1 MGSGR
6 QKHQNKY
13 KGLQF
18 YIFKMPRKKG
28 MKLDCASKLY
38 ICLYCV
44 CFLLTFL
51 ISVPMLIHVTP
62 QSECLLF
69 VTPYIEYGPSGA
81 CNFVGYAPILVA
93 VATVVLIILHVMQL
107 RSLKSFL
114 RQPGPHSSNYH
125 HRPTHIFWRMVVF
138 HGVVTGA
145 VLVIA
150 AIITSGYVTTC
161 ENLHQEVWTK
171 VRKRVEVG
179 GYGGQDRRQN
189 NYDTFANDRSID
201 RYTNNNRDYFGNNQF
216 ERSITCRNILTDP
229 ENHYQLKEKHA
240 ENPNVKAYYGFWYGD
255 DGYADVG
262 DIRYLTYRN
271 NMILEITLAGSWISF
286 TIWLIMLLLMV
297 KERHHLKAHLTDES
311 MWGSEFG
318 GASRRS
324 VGSRM
329 SNQSFDKMSGRYS
342 NQSGSRYSH
351 SRHQPRNDVP
361 PSLNGSYVKPNL
373 PPNRQDR
380 PLATSQASAPPPPPI
395 QQNSL
400 LNYFSE
406 SQHEADEIVDVD
418 AAINGDSVQ
427 NPDASYLDTQE
438 QDTSFGSDRI
448 PVGLDQSDGWPDNDP
463 IPLGD
468 EVSMGVISRESE
480 NYRTNHS
487 TPAVPMP
494 TSNSN
499 RVQGRR
505 GGLRGGGGRSGGH
518 QPSRSAVNG
527 FPQPPS
533 GPPEA
538 NISDISYSYRS
549 IQRERIE
556 VPVTRAHRNPNHQA
570 LNHSSSGY
578 RTQLGNQSMI

>member
-255 DGYADVG
+255 DTYSDVG
-262 DIRYLTYRN
+262 NIRYLTERN
-271 NMILEITLAGSWISF
+271 NAILEITLAGSWLSF
-286 TIWLIMLLLMV
+286 VIWLIMLILMV

-311 MWGSEFG
+311 MWGSGFG

-329 SNQSFDKMSGRYS
+329 SDQSFDKMSGRYS

-351 SRHQPRNDVP
+351 SRAPRNGGP
-361 PSLNGSYVKPNL
+361 PSLNGSYLQPGGVKPMDR
-373 PPNRQDR
+373 PSHQMDR
-380 PLATSQASAPPPPPI
+380 PLATSQAIPEIDMTGQP
-395 QQNSL
+395 NSL
-400 LNYFSE
+400 MAMY
-406 SQHEADEIVDVD
+406 SQNNEDDEIVDVD
-418 AAINGDSVQ
+418 AAINGTEYNAHADYNERNPDPYLASNSLQ
-427 NPDASYLDTQE
+427 NPEPSYLDTQE
-438 QDTSFGSDRI
+438 QDTSF
-448 PVGLDQSDGWPDNDP
+448 
-463 IPLGD
+463 
-468 EVSMGVISRESE
+468 
-480 NYRTNHS
+480 
-487 TPAVPMP
+487 
-494 TSNSN
+494 
-499 RVQGRR
+499 
-505 GGLRGGGGRSGGH
+505 
-518 QPSRSAVNG
+518 
-527 FPQPPS
+527 
-533 GPPEA
+533 
-538 NISDISYSYRS
+538 
-549 IQRERIE
+549 
-556 VPVTRAHRNPNHQA
+556 
-570 LNHSSSGY
+570 
-578 RTQLGNQSMI
+578 